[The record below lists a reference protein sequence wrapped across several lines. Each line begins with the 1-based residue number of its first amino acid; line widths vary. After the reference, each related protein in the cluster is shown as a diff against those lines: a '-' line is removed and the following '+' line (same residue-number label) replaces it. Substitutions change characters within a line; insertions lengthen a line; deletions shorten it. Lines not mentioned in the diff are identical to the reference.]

1 MQLIIS
7 EKPST
12 AKIIASAVG
21 ANEKEYDGKEYCYPG
36 ISENIVFICGK
47 IRKIARKLLQKIKK

>member
-12 AKIIASAVG
+12 AKTIAAVVG
-21 ANEKEYDGKEYCYPG
+21 ANEKEYDGKEFG
-36 ISENIVFICGK
+36 
-47 IRKIARKLLQKIKK
+47 